1 MMSNKRSYTEEFKQ
15 GAVDLVV
22 HEGLSVSEVGRR
34 LGTSPKNISRWLQE
48 LTAGKQ
54 NQSKVSQGDDAL
66 VQRLKLLEKENSRLR
81 KEREILKKAAAFFA
95 NESN

>member
-1 MMSNKRSYTEEFKQ
+1 MNSKRRYTEEFKQ

-22 HEGLSVSEVGRR
+22 NEGLSAGEVGRR
-34 LGTSPKNISRWLQE
+34 LGTSPKNISRWVQE
-48 LTAGKQ
+48 FDVGSKSRTTADNSDK
-54 NQSKVSQGDDAL
+54 AL
-66 VQRLKLLEKENSRLR
+66 LQRLALLEKENSRLR

>member
-1 MMSNKRSYTEEFKQ
+1 MSSKRRYTEEFKQ

-22 HEGLSVSEVGRR
+22 NEGLSIGEVGRR
-34 LGTSPKNISRWLQE
+34 LGTSPKNISRWVHE
-48 LTAGKQ
+48 LDVGKKSR
-54 NQSKVSQGDDAL
+54 SKADNSDKAL
-66 VQRLKLLEKENSRLR
+66 LQRLALLEKENSRLR

>member
-1 MMSNKRSYTEEFKQ
+1 MSSKRSYTEEFKQ

-22 HEGLSVSEVGRR
+22 NEGLSTGEVGKR
-34 LGTSPKNISRWLQE
+34 LGTSPKNVSRWVQEFDVGRKSQSSMVSNDKELLQQ
-48 LTAGKQ
+48 LA
-54 NQSKVSQGDDAL
+54 
-66 VQRLKLLEKENSRLR
+66 LLEKENNRLR